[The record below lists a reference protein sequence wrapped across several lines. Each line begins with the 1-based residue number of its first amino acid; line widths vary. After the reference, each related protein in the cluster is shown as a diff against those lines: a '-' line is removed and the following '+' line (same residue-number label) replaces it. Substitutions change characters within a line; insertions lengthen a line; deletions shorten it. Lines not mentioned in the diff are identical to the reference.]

1 VTDVTAVGTGPL
13 LAVEVD
19 DVGRG
24 AGITVE
30 FDAAGVVESGSDPSV
45 EAKVDVRGASAVPTA
60 LSV

>member
-1 VTDVTAVGTGPL
+1 VTDVTAAGTGPL
-13 LAVEVD
+13 LAVDVD

-30 FDAAGVVESGSDPSV
+30 PDAAAVVERGRDPSV
-45 EAKVDVRGASAVPTA
+45 EAKVDVRGARAVPTA